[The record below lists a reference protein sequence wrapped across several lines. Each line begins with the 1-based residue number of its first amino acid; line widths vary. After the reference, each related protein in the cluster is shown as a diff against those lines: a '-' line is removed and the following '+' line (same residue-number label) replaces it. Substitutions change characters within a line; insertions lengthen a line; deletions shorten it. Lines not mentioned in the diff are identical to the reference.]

1 MGKIPHH
8 RTKKCAEKAV
18 EHLLLHKY
26 AVDDVFYELDKKLA
40 MPVKGA
46 KKSKDRKEIDLPSRL
61 FYNNPTF
68 VKLTR
73 KQMQKL
79 KDLINEVK
87 SNIYEG
93 EDMM

>member
-1 MGKIPHH
+1 MEKS
-8 RTKKCAEKAV
+8 KDKAV
-18 EHLLLHKY
+18 EFKY

-40 MPVKGA
+40 LPVKGS
-46 KKSKDRKEIDLPSRL
+46 KKSKNANKIDLPNRL

-68 VKLTR
+68 EKLTR

-87 SNIYEG
+87 SNVYEG